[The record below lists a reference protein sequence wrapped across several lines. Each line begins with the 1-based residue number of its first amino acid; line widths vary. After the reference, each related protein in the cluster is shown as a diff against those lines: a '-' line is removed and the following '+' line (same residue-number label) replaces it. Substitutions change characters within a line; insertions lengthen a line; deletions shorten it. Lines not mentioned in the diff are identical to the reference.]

1 MSAVGCGSERENETV
16 MKRSGKFASGW
27 ILSAG
32 ASALLAGV
40 VLAAGGQQTKGAPP
54 KPPVGS
60 AQDTEFFESKV
71 RPVLFEKCFGCHG
84 KAAQQG
90 GLRLDSLTAILHGGG
105 SGIAVVVPGEP
116 DKSNMIK
123 AVRYDTALK
132 MPPSGK
138 LKPDE
143 VAALTEWVKRGAHW
157 PGEAAPAAV
166 PANGEYVPSDAQ
178 KNHWAFKPFK
188 RPPLPAVKNTAWGK
202 TPIDRFILA
211 KLEAKGLKPAP
222 YADRRTLIRRAS
234 YDLLGV
240 PPTPAEADAFVSDTA
255 PDAFAKVVDRLLADT
270 RYGERWGRHWLD
282 VARYADNKGYVF
294 TEDKEYHYA
303 YTYRDY
309 VIRSFN
315 TDLPYDRFVRE
326 QLAADRLQQGDDRS
340 SLAAMG
346 YLTLGRRFLNDQ
358 AAIIDDRIDVT
369 CRGLMGLTVACAR
382 CHNHKFD
389 PIPNKDYYSLYGV
402 FASSYE
408 PNPLV
413 VISPKSVSE
422 PYEKQN
428 GMVVSTQ
435 NEVNGLILAQ
445 VALLRK
451 KIEQTPAAVTPEGAK
466 VLQALRLNTLPD
478 ANQYGKIA
486 AGFEPAALEKL
497 KGLNAKIAEL
507 KKTMPPTPEMGMAML
522 DADKP
527 YDPYVFI
534 RGNAGN
540 RGDSVPR
547 RFLQILSGPGRKP
560 FTQGSGRL
568 ELAEDIASPTNPLT
582 ARVLVNR
589 VWLGHFGFGIV
600 RTPSDFGMRGEP
612 PTHPELLDWLAS
624 EFVAPEGLGD
634 KYACGWSI
642 KRLHRMMLL
651 SSAWQQSSEGDAHK
665 ALVDPENRLL
675 AHQNRQR
682 LDLESMR
689 DSLLAVAGDMDTKI
703 GGPAVE
709 LTTAPYTKRRTVY
722 GYIDRANLQNFY
734 RSFDFASPDAS
745 SAQRYHTTVPQQALY
760 MMNSPFVVEEARA
773 LLHRPEVT
781 AAKDDAQRI
790 RTLYRLLYQRL
801 PSPDETAAGLNF
813 LKAIAEIKPSQ
824 TALISISSAPAP
836 VGLTP
841 WEEYAQTLLMTNE
854 FNFVD

>member
-1 MSAVGCGSERENETV
+1 MEHDSEQENQTEMRRT
-16 MKRSGKFASGW
+16 GKFAAGW
-27 ILSAG
+27 IFSGGVAALFAG
-32 ASALLAGV
+32 M
-40 VLAAGGQQTKGAPP
+40 VLAAGGQQTNGAPP
-54 KPPVGS
+54 KPAVTS
-60 AQDTEFFESKV
+60 AQDTEFFETKV
-71 RPVLFEKCFGCHG
+71 RPVLFEKCFSCHG
-84 KAAQQG
+84 KTAQQG
-90 GLRLDSLTAILHGGG
+90 GLRLDSLEAISRGGG
-105 SGIAVVVPGEP
+105 SGMAVVVPGAPE
-116 DKSNMIK
+116 KSNLIK
-123 AVRYDTALK
+123 AVHYDGNLK

-138 LKPDE
+138 LKPE
-143 VAALTEWVKRGAHW
+143 EIAALTEWIKRGAHW
-157 PGEAAPAAV
+157 PGAVVPIAAA
-166 PANGEYVPSDAQ
+166 ANGEYVPSPEQA
-178 KNHWAFKPFK
+178 NHWSFKPFK
-188 RPPLPAVKNTAWGK
+188 KSPLPTVKNAAWCK

-222 YADRRTLIRRAS
+222 YADRRTLIRRANL
-234 YDLLGV
+234 DLLGV
-240 PPTPAEADAFVSDTA
+240 PPTPAEVDAFVSDTA
-255 PDAFAKVVDRLLADT
+255 PDAWAKVVDRLLADP

-309 VIRSFN
+309 VIKSFN
-315 TDLPYDRFVRE
+315 NDLPYDRFVKE
-326 QLAADRLQQGDDRS
+326 QLAADKMQQGDDRS

-358 AAIIDDRIDVT
+358 TAIIDDRIDVT
-369 CRGLMGLTVACAR
+369 TRGLMGLTVACAK

-408 PNPLV
+408 PNPPV

-428 GMVVSTQ
+428 ALVVAAQKQIDDTK
-435 NEVNGLILAQ
+435 LAQ
-445 VALLRK
+445 IEVLRK
-451 KIEQTPAAVTPEGAK
+451 KAAQMPPAVTEEIAK
-466 VLQALRLNTLPD
+466 VLQGFRTGTQPDGKQYAKLLPV
-478 ANQYGKIA
+478 
-486 AGFEPAALEKL
+486 FEPAAQTTIKDLT
-497 KGLNAKIAEL
+497 AKIADL
-507 KKTMPPTPEMGMAML
+507 NKTMPPTPEKGMALL
-522 DADKP
+522 DSDKP

-534 RGNAGN
+534 RGNPGN
-540 RGDSVPR
+540 HGDNVPR
-547 RFLQILSGPGRKP
+547 RFLQILSGPDRKP

-568 ELAEDIASPTNPLT
+568 ELAENIASPTNPLT

-589 VWLGHFGFGIV
+589 VWLGHFGYGIV
-600 RTPSDFGMRGEP
+600 RTPSDFGMRGDN

-624 EFVAPEGLGD
+624 EFVAPEGVGD

-642 KRLHRMMLL
+642 KHLHRMLLL
-651 SSAWQQSSEGDAHK
+651 SAAWMQSSEGDAHK
-665 ALVDPENRLL
+665 GLVDPENLL
-675 AHQNRQR
+675 LSHQNRQR
-682 LDLESMR
+682 LDLEAMR

-760 MMNSPFVVEEARA
+760 MMNSPFVVEEAKA
-773 LLHRPEVT
+773 LLKRPEVT
-781 AAKDDAQRI
+781 AAKDDPQRI
-790 RTLYRLLYQRL
+790 RILYRLLYQRL
-801 PSPDETAAGLNF
+801 PSPDETSAGLNF

-824 TALISISSAPAP
+824 TTLISTAKAAAPA
-836 VGLTP
+836 GLSP

>member
-1 MSAVGCGSERENETV
+1 
-16 MKRSGKFASGW
+16 MKRMGKFATGW
-27 ILSAG
+27 ILSMG
-32 ASALLAGV
+32 GGALLAAIA
-40 VLAAGGQQTKGAPP
+40 LAARGQQTNGAPP
-54 KPPVGS
+54 KPTITS
-60 AQDTEFFESKV
+60 AQDTEFFETRV

-90 GLRLDSLTAILHGGG
+90 GLRLDSLAAILHGGG
-105 SGIAVVVPGEP
+105 SGMAVVVPGEP
-116 DKSNMIK
+116 DKSNLIK
-123 AVRYDTALK
+123 AVHYDTNLK

-138 LKPDE
+138 LKPE
-143 VAALTEWVKRGAHW
+143 EIAALTEWVKRGAHW
-157 PGEAAPAAV
+157 PGAV
-166 PANGEYVPSDAQ
+166 TPVAVSANGEYVPSQEQAS
-178 KNHWAFKPFK
+178 HWSFKPFK
-188 RPPLPAVKNTAWGK
+188 RSPLPTVKNTTWCK

-222 YADRRTLIRRAS
+222 YADRRTLIRRANF
-234 YDLLGV
+234 DLIGL
-240 PPTPAEADAFVSDTA
+240 PPTPAEVDAFVADTA
-255 PDAFAKVVDRLLADT
+255 PDAFAKVVDRLLADP

-315 TDLPYDRFVRE
+315 NDLPYDRFVKE
-326 QLAADRLQQGDDRS
+326 QLAADRMQSGDDRS

-346 YLTLGRRFLNDQ
+346 FLTLGRRFLNDQ

-369 CRGLMGLTVACAR
+369 SRGLMGLTVACAR

-408 PNPLV
+408 PNPPV
-413 VISPKSVSE
+413 VISPKSVAE

-428 GMVVSTQ
+428 AQVVAAQ
-435 NEVNGLILAQ
+435 KQVNDLNLAQ
-445 VALLRK
+445 IVLLRK
-451 KIEQTPAAVTPEGAK
+451 KAAQTPPAVTDEIAK
-466 VLQALRLNTLPD
+466 TLQGFRTGTLPD
-478 ANQYGKIA
+478 GKQYAKILPN
-486 AGFEPAALEKL
+486 FEPAAQATIKD
-497 KGLNAKIAEL
+497 LNAKMADL

-522 DADKP
+522 DSDKP

-534 RGNAGN
+534 RGNPGN
-540 RGDSVPR
+540 HGDNVPR
-547 RFLQILSGPGRKP
+547 RFLQILSGQDRKP

-582 ARVLVNR
+582 ARVFVNR
-589 VWLGHFGFGIV
+589 VWLNHFGFGIV
-600 RTPSDFGMRGEP
+600 RTPSDFGMRGDL

-634 KYACGWSI
+634 HYACGWSM

-651 SSAWQQSSEGDAHK
+651 SATWQQSSEGDAHK

-675 AHQNRQR
+675 THQNRQR

-760 MMNSPFVVEEARA
+760 MMNSPFVVEEAKA
-773 LLHRPEVT
+773 LLRRPEMT

-790 RTLYRLLYQRL
+790 RILYRLLYQRL
-801 PSPDETAAGLNF
+801 PSPDETSAGLNF
-813 LKAIAEIKPSQ
+813 LKAIAEIRPSQ
-824 TALISISSAPAP
+824 TALISTSSAPAGA
-836 VGLTP
+836 GLSP
-841 WEEYAQTLLMTNE
+841 WEEYTQTLLMTNE

>member
-1 MSAVGCGSERENETV
+1 
-16 MKRSGKFASGW
+16 MKRMGNIATGW

-32 ASALLAGV
+32 AGALFAGM
-40 VLAAGGQQTKGAPP
+40 VLAAGGQQTKGVPP
-54 KPPVGS
+54 KPPVN
-60 AQDTEFFESKV
+60 APQDTEFFETKI

-84 KAAQQG
+84 KKAQQG
-90 GLRLDSLTAILHGGG
+90 GLRLDSLAAMQRGGG
-105 SGIAVVVPGEP
+105 SGMAAVIPGDP
-116 DKSNMIK
+116 GKSNLIK
-123 AVRYDTALK
+123 AVHYDTALK
-132 MPPSGK
+132 MPPTGK

-143 VAALTEWVKRGAHW
+143 IAALTEWVQRGAHW
-157 PGEAAPAAV
+157 PGEQAPVAP
-166 PANGEYVPSDAQ
+166 PANGDYVLTDAQ
-178 KNHWAFKPFK
+178 KSFWSFKPFK
-188 RPPLPAVKNTAWGK
+188 RSPLPAVKNAAWCK
-202 TPIDRFILA
+202 TPVDRFILA
-211 KLEAKGLKPAP
+211 KLEAKSLKPAP
-222 YADRRTLIRRAS
+222 YADRRTLIRRANF
-234 YDLLGV
+234 DLIGL
-240 PPTPAEADAFVSDTA
+240 PPTPAEVDAFVNDTA
-255 PDAFAKVVDRLLADT
+255 PDAFAKVVDRLLADP

-309 VIRSFN
+309 VIRAFN
-315 TDLPYDRFVRE
+315 TDLPYDRFVTQ
-326 QLAADRLQQGDDRS
+326 QLAADRLPQGEDRS
-340 SLAAMG
+340 SLAALG
-346 YLTLGRRFLNDQ
+346 FLTVGRRFLNDQ

-389 PIPNKDYYSLYGV
+389 PVPNKDYYSLYGV

-408 PNPLV
+408 PNPPV
-413 VISPKSVSE
+413 VISPKSVAE
-422 PYEKQN
+422 PFEKQN
-428 GMVVSTQ
+428 NQMVALQ
-435 NEVNGLILAQ
+435 KQVNDLILAQ
-445 VALLRK
+445 TALLRK
-451 KIEQTPAAVTPEGAK
+451 KLEQTPTAVPAENAK
-466 VLQALRLNTLPD
+466 VLQALRIGALPD
-478 ANQYGKIA
+478 GNQVKKLVVS
-486 AGFEPAALEKL
+486 FEPAAVETMR
-497 KGLNAKIAEL
+497 GLNDKIAEL
-507 KKTMPPTPEMGMAML
+507 KKTMPPAPEMGMAML
-522 DADKP
+522 DSDKP
-527 YDPYVFI
+527 FDPYVFI

-547 RFLQILSGPGRKP
+547 RFLQILSGPDRKP

-568 ELAEDIASPTNPLT
+568 ELAESIASPTNPLT

-600 RTPSDFGMRGEP
+600 RTPSDFGFRGEP

-642 KRLHRMMLL
+642 KRLHRLMLL
-651 SSAWQQSSEGDAHK
+651 SSAWQQSSEGDPHK

-682 LDLESMR
+682 LDLEAMR
-689 DSLLAVAGDMDTKI
+689 DSLLAVSGDMDAKI

-760 MMNSPFVVEEARA
+760 MMNSPFVVEEAKA
-773 LLHRPEVT
+773 LLHRPEVV

-790 RTLYRLLYQRL
+790 RTLYRLLYQRA
-801 PSPDETAAGLNF
+801 PAPDETAAGLNF
-813 LKAIAEIKPSQ
+813 LKAVGEIRPSQ
-824 TALISISSAPAP
+824 TALASASSAPVAA
-836 VGLTP
+836 GLSP

-854 FNFVD
+854 FNFAD

>member
-1 MSAVGCGSERENETV
+1 MGQGSEQENETP
-16 MKRSGKFASGW
+16 MKRLGKFATGW

-32 ASALLAGV
+32 AGALFAGMALAV
-40 VLAAGGQQTKGAPP
+40 GGQQTKGTPP
-54 KPPVGS
+54 KAPVSS
-60 AQDTEFFESKV
+60 AQDTEFFETKV

-90 GLRLDSLTAILHGGG
+90 GLRLDSMAAILHGGG
-105 SGIAVVVPGEP
+105 SGMAVVVPGEP
-116 DKSNMIK
+116 DKSNLIK
-123 AVRYDTALK
+123 AVHYDGALK
-132 MPPSGK
+132 MPPAGK
-138 LKPDE
+138 LKPE
-143 VAALTEWVKRGAHW
+143 EIAALADWVKRGAHW
-157 PGEAAPAAV
+157 PGEVTPVAV
-166 PANGEYVPSDAQ
+166 PANGEYVLTDAQ
-178 KNHWAFKPFK
+178 KNFWSFKLFK
-188 RPPLPAVKNTAWGK
+188 RAPLPTVKNAAWCK

-222 YADRRTLIRRAS
+222 YADRRTLIRRAN

-240 PPTPAEADAFVSDTA
+240 PPTPAEVDAFVSDTT
-255 PDAFAKVVDRLLADT
+255 PDAWAKVVDRLLADP

-309 VIRSFN
+309 VIKSFN
-315 TDLPYDRFVRE
+315 NDLPYDRFIKE
-326 QLAADRLQQGDDRS
+326 QLAADKMQSGEDRS

-358 AAIIDDRIDVT
+358 TAIIDDRIDVT

-408 PNPLV
+408 PNPPV

-428 GMVVSTQ
+428 ALLVADEKQ
-435 NEVNGLILAQ
+435 INDLKLAQ
-445 VALLRK
+445 IVVLRQKAAL
-451 KIEQTPAAVTPEGAK
+451 TPPTVNPEIVK
-466 VLQALRLNTLPD
+466 TLQGFRTGTLPD
-478 ANQYGKIA
+478 AKQYA
-486 AGFEPAALEKL
+486 NLLPVFEPAAQATL
-497 KGLNAKIAEL
+497 KDLDAKIAEL

-522 DADKP
+522 DSDKP

-534 RGNAGN
+534 RGNPGN
-540 RGDSVPR
+540 HGDNVPR
-547 RFLQILSGPGRKP
+547 QFLQILSGSDRKP
-560 FTQGSGRL
+560 FTKGSGRL

-589 VWLGHFGFGIV
+589 IWMGHFGYGIV
-600 RTPSDFGMRGEP
+600 RTPSDFGFRGEP

-634 KYACGWSI
+634 HNAMGWSL
-642 KRLHRMMLL
+642 KHLHRLMLL

-665 ALVDPENRLL
+665 GLVDPENRLL

-682 LDLESMR
+682 LDLEAMR
-689 DSLLAVAGDMDTKI
+689 DSLLAVAGDMDPKI

-760 MMNSPFVVEEARA
+760 MMNSPFVVEEAKA
-773 LLHRPEVT
+773 LLHRPEVA
-781 AAKDDAQRI
+781 AAKDDTQRI
-790 RTLYRLLYQRL
+790 RTLYRLLYQRV
-801 PSPDETAAGLNF
+801 PMPDEVSASLNF

-824 TALISISSAPAP
+824 TALISLTSAPASA
-836 VGLTP
+836 GLSP